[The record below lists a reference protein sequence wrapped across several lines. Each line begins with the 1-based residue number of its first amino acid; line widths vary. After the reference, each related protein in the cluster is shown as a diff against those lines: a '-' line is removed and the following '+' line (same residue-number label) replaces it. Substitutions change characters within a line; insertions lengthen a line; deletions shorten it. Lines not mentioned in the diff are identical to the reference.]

1 MVRDIKQQ
9 IAELE
14 AKLARAR
21 EKDRARDTRCKIIAG
36 AVVITEALKD
46 PGRARHLVQLLD
58 THVTRDVDKAAIA
71 DLVKQL
77 HGVREQQPTAAQAE

>member
-1 MVRDIKQQ
+1 MARDIKQQ

-14 AKLARAR
+14 ARLARAR

-36 AVVITEALKD
+36 AIVITEALKD
-46 PGRARHLVQLLD
+46 PARARRLVQLFD

-71 DLVKQL
+71 DLVQQL
-77 HGVREQQPTAAQAE
+77 HGVAAQQAAAQAE

>member
-1 MVRDIKQQ
+1 MARDIKQQ

-14 AKLARAR
+14 ARLARAR

-36 AVVITEALKD
+36 AIVITEALKD
-46 PGRARHLVQLLD
+46 PSRARRLVQLFD

-77 HGVREQQPTAAQAE
+77 HGVAAQATTPQAE